1 MATESQRKA
10 RNKYNAKKLVN
21 KTVTLNKELDKD
33 IIDYIQG
40 ENFTGLVKRLI
51 RDEIK
56 REVGL
61 WEH

>member
-61 WEH
+61 